1 MNRAFDDGY
10 GGYLVLAGL
19 VLLAHEPWRWLGLV
33 LGRNLGVNS
42 PVLQWVRAV
51 ATALV
56 SGLVM
61 KLVLFPAGMLAEVPA
76 WERLAGLAV
85 AAVLFFASGRWLAV
99 GVGGGALAI
108 AAMEAARLGW

>member
-1 MNRAFDDGY
+1 MSPAFNDGY
-10 GGYLVLAGL
+10 GGYLVLLGIVA
-19 VLLAHEPWRWLGLV
+19 LAHEPWRWLGLV
-33 LGRNLGVNS
+33 LGRNLAINS

-61 KLVLFPAGMLAEVPA
+61 KLVLFPAGMLAEVPV
-76 WERLAGLAV
+76 WERLLALV
-85 AAVLFFASGRWLAV
+85 AAAVLYFWGGRRLAL

-108 AAMEAARLGW
+108 AALEVARGG